1 MVGLLYSNLRC
12 YLGPLE
18 KGFFAA
24 RFACGQKE
32 MNTVEQR
39 SKALADMPL
48 HLLAHDRILAVV
60 CCDLDPHLPL
70 KNQMQVNISYFDGLG
85 FSWRMEKISI
95 TGQLFIPAI
104 QQIPQG
110 FG

>member
-1 MVGLLYSNLRC
+1 MLSWP
-12 YLGPLE
+12 LG

-48 HLLAHDRILAVV
+48 YLLAHDRILAVV
-60 CCDLDPHLPL
+60 CCNFYKTGYIYPDLDPHLPL
-70 KNQMQVNISYFDGLG
+70 KKN
-85 FSWRMEKISI
+85 
-95 TGQLFIPAI
+95 
-104 QQIPQG
+104 
-110 FG
+110 